1 MVSGGVHFGGM
12 PVISPGGYE
21 TPPPPSNCAG
31 CGYQIKERY
40 YLNAADRQWHVACLK
55 CYRCNA
61 RLDQAMSCYY
71 RDGHIYC
78 KDDYFR
84 LVAVKRCSR
93 CQNGIYASEL
103 VMRVPPGL
111 VFHLHCFTCAW
122 CNTALTQGDYFGLRD
137 TLVYCK
143 PHYEMLVR
151 DHYAPSPHHPLQH
164 PDAMEPGGYG
174 PYAVEPP
181 TGRKGRPRKKK
192 NADPDALVR
201 HGAGLS
207 PMDPTGINIHLNP
220 MDGSNNSPTTPPLNG
235 TSGTQRTKR
244 MRTSFKHHQLRTMK
258 SYFAI
263 NQNPDA
269 KDLKQLSLKTGLNKR
284 VLQVW
289 FQNARAKW
297 RRNNNKQEPG
307 QPGMISN
314 EQSPNSQMQQIGLM
328 SSGLCSPGATS
339 SYSEPS
345 PVHSI
350 GGVQS
355 DGSISTQVGP
365 GQSMDFDSSNPLTPL
380 VNHHGHNPNS
390 VHNGESV
397 LHLTTSFQDMF

>member
-1 MVSGGVHFGGM
+1 MPWSPEGTAPTPLSRPPAGRAAPGRRRMPIPTPWSGMV
-12 PVISPGGYE
+12 
-21 TPPPPSNCAG
+21 
-31 CGYQIKERY
+31 Q
-40 YLNAADRQWHVACLK
+40 DCL
-55 CYRCNA
+55 
-61 RLDQAMSCYY
+61 LW
-71 RDGHIYC
+71 
-78 KDDYFR
+78 
-84 LVAVKRCSR
+84 
-93 CQNGIYASEL
+93 
-103 VMRVPPGL
+103 
-111 VFHLHCFTCAW
+111 T
-122 CNTALTQGDYFGLRD
+122 
-137 TLVYCK
+137 
-143 PHYEMLVR
+143 
-151 DHYAPSPHHPLQH
+151 
-164 PDAMEPGGYG
+164 
-174 PYAVEPP
+174 
-181 TGRKGRPRKKK
+181 
-192 NADPDALVR
+192 
-201 HGAGLS
+201 
-207 PMDPTGINIHLNP
+207 PTGINIHLNP

-380 VNHHGHNPNS
+380 VNHHGKILIQS
-390 VHNGESV
+390 IMES
-397 LHLTTSFQDMF
+397 QCYI